1 MHSENRMSS
10 SIDFPS
16 INSFEMFKK
25 FRNCI
30 ENSNF
35 YLCLVLIPVVPDVL
49 HIVVIFHGLNE
60 LFHVLDILFAL
71 QLLVVL
77 RHHFDLG
84 GSENP
89 GLKKKPEQFQT
100 ILCIENASAISHH
113 FRTLLQTFFII
124 RGQHKALLTESIAQ
138 FITVCQTPCND
149 IPLYFFQNAKCVSI
163 RDRASW
169 VEGVWGIA
177 LIAQNLSQGRQRLHW
192 RELLGQ
198 G

>member
-1 MHSENRMSS
+1 M
-10 SIDFPS
+10 
-16 INSFEMFKK
+16 
-25 FRNCI
+25 
-30 ENSNF
+30 
-35 YLCLVLIPVVPDVL
+35 PDVL
-49 HIVVIFHGLNE
+49 DVVVVLHDVDH
-60 LFHVLDILFAL
+60 LFHVLDVFLIV
-71 QLLVVL
+71 QGLVVL
-77 RHHFDLG
+77 GNHLDLG
-84 GSENP
+84 GDENP
-89 GLKKKPEQFQT
+89 GLKKKTEQFQT